1 MRLVPLRT
9 SAMAEPVTQAQPDPD
24 SHADFVAR
32 KVAAARASLQAGLW
46 YDDAVVEAHFAA
58 LRARTIPDRD
68 RRPGR

>member
-1 MRLVPLRT
+1 MI
-9 SAMAEPVTQAQPDPD
+9 EPVMQERPDPG
-24 SHADFVAR
+24 SYADFVAR